1 MNTICLAI
9 ANMGINCEVFE
20 ASPSQLE
27 TNFNSHIAA
36 YGLSFGTQ
44 EEYDFRFQLWSVT
57 DQEINEINSDAN
69 NTFKVG
75 HNFFS
80 TLTDAERKKYLGKR
94 LEGEI
99 SSAKIVALDESTI

>member
-44 EEYDFRFQLWSVT
+44 EEYDFRF
-57 DQEINEINSDAN
+57 
-69 NTFKVG
+69 
-75 HNFFS
+75 
-80 TLTDAERKKYLGKR
+80 
-94 LEGEI
+94 
-99 SSAKIVALDESTI
+99 